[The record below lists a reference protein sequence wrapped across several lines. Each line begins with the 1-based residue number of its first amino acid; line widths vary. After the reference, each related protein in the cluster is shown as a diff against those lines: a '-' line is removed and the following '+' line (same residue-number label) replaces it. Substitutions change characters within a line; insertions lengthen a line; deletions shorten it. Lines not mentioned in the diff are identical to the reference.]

1 MTALTRDRFVAL
13 LQDELDL
20 DVTAADLHLPLDALP
35 DWDSVRTLTLFT
47 ALEKETA
54 RELSLPELLEARSLQ
69 ALYETVTR

>member
-1 MTALTRDRFVAL
+1 MAALTRDRFVAL
-13 LQDELDL
+13 LHDELDL
-20 DVTAADLHLPLDALP
+20 DGTAADLHLPLDALP

-47 ALEKETA
+47 ALEKETS